1 LLETKEKMNSFED
14 RILNNNK
21 KSGNMQEYKKELLG
35 KIKELEKV
43 RDSVILLFNNFRLC
57 VN

>member
-1 LLETKEKMNSFED
+1 LLETKEKLNSLED

-21 KSGNMQEYKKELLG
+21 KYGNMQEYKKELLE

>member
-1 LLETKEKMNSFED
+1 MLETKEKLNSLED

-21 KSGNMQEYKKELLG
+21 KYGNMQEYKKELLE

-43 RDSVILLFNNFRLC
+43 RDSVILLLNNFRL
-57 VN
+57 